1 MLDNTPDFSIVMPTY
16 NQSSFLS
23 EAIDSVLNQDF
34 PSWELIVIDNFSDD
48 ETTQVL
54 DRYKDHRLKVFR
66 IENNGVIAK
75 SRNLGIQK
83 SSAEW
88 IAFLDSDDVW
98 ESNKLREV
106 KKVIDNQNPAFV
118 YHRMRY
124 LIQNTP
130 GKLMKTRK
138 LKNNAF
144 IDLLVNGNLIANSSV
159 VVKKEILVN
168 VGLINESKD
177 LIGTEDFNTWLKISK
192 TNLPLI
198 FCRQELGKYRIHV
211 KSYSST
217 EQRALPTHAVAEFLS
232 GVPVRFVR
240 KMNCNNSYITG
251 RQLMNSQNFET
262 ATKEFYQTISG
273 ATLHLRLKAVM
284 FLMHIYAR
292 QLKINSTRSD

>member
-1 MLDNTPDFSIVMPTY
+1 MVDNTPDFSIVMPTY
-16 NQSSFLS
+16 NQSTFLS

-54 DRYKDHRLKVFR
+54 GRYKDHRVRVFR

-88 IAFLDSDDVW
+88 IAFFDSDDVW

-106 KKVIDNQNPAFV
+106 KKVIDNQNPALV

-138 LKNNAF
+138 LKSNAF
-144 IDLLVNGNLIANSSV
+144 IDLLVNGNIIANSSV
-159 VVKKEILVN
+159 VVKKEILMN

-177 LIGTEDFNTWLKISK
+177 LIGIEDFNTWLKILK
-192 TNLPLI
+192 TNVPLI
-198 FCRQELGKYRIHV
+198 YCKQELGKYRIHG
-211 KSYSST
+211 KSHSST
-217 EQRALPTHAVAEFLS
+217 KRRALSTNAVAEFLDDI
-232 GVPVRFVR
+232 PIKLAR
-240 KMNCNNSYITG
+240 KMNCNNSYVIG
-251 RQLMNSQNFET
+251 RQLMNSQNLRGAADNLFI
-262 ATKEFYQTISG
+262 TISG
-273 ATLHLRLKAVM
+273 ASIHLRIKAV
-284 FLMHIYAR
+284 LSLI
-292 QLKINSTRSD
+292 QILKMTLKSLLSKNI